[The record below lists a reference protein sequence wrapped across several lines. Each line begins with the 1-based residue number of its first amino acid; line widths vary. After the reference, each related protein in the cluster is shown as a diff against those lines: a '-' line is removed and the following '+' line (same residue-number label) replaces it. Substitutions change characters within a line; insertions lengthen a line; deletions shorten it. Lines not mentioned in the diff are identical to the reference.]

1 MFGRD
6 GGATA
11 TAGTKRD
18 KNGPVGAI
26 PRRAH
31 RAYALGIPF
40 GEESNRMNSA
50 TFKIEGMH
58 CDGCAR
64 TIKALISAEPG
75 VQAAEVSF
83 KDG

>member
-1 MFGRD
+1 
-6 GGATA
+6 
-11 TAGTKRD
+11 
-18 KNGPVGAI
+18 
-26 PRRAH
+26 
-31 RAYALGIPF
+31 
-40 GEESNRMNSA
+40 MNSA

-83 KDG
+83 KDGQARILYDPQTTREDQLVKAVEQGGYRVQARII